1 MAFDEHPYME
11 NFVMRES
18 RKRNQKTKERLQ
30 SEKTHRRNRQEQ
42 HEHQAYRRGMNG
54 SLRNQ
59 RRQITEEDNFPQ
71 DDINDE

>member
-1 MAFDEHPYME
+1 
-11 NFVMRES
+11 MREQ
-18 RKRNQKTKERLQ
+18 RKRNLKTKERIQ
-30 SEKTHRRNRQEQ
+30 SEKAHRRNRQRQ
-42 HEHQAYRRGMNG
+42 HELQAFKRGISG